1 MKILLLCK
9 KVPFPLRDGESVA
22 IHNMVTSLKKIG
34 YEVDLLSFNT
44 TKHKT
49 IISEHPKYSYI
60 YDQLYTVP
68 LDNSIVASKALKNLF
83 SSESYHIER
92 FITPEFDEKLSRV
105 LNLNTYDFVQ
115 LESVFLAPYIDTIR
129 KLSDAKIVLRTHN
142 VETRIWSRLAK
153 SAPFLK
159 RKYLELQCKRLEKF
173 ESITLEKVDH
183 IITMSNNDAVVLKE
197 MGMLDN
203 YSIIPISIDV
213 SKYESEFKILNKKIG
228 FIGSLDWRPN
238 IEGLE
243 WFIENVWNELQK
255 ANSDIQ
261 FHVAGRAPSE
271 SLVKLMEDAKVIYQG
286 EVRSAQNFITSNMIL
301 VVPLHSG
308 SGLRVKILEAMSL
321 GIPVV
326 TTTIGA
332 EGINVVDDE
341 SIIIADDA
349 QQMIS
354 DIQSILIDIETYF
367 SIANNS
373 KQVIQQYYNSEI
385 VAQQF
390 NDVYTS
396 LR

>member
-22 IHNMVTSLKKIG
+22 IHNMVTSLKNIG
-34 YEVDLLSFNT
+34 YEVDLLAFNT

-49 IISEHPKYSYI
+49 TISEHPKYSEI

-68 LDNSIVASKALKNLF
+68 LDNTLVPSRALKNLF
-83 SSESYHIER
+83 TTDSYHIER
-92 FITPEFDEKLSRV
+92 FITKEFDEKLSRI
-105 LNLNTYDFVQ
+105 LSLNTYDFIQ
-115 LESVFLAPYIDTIR
+115 LESIFLAPYIDTIR
-129 KLSDAKIVLRTHN
+129 KESDAKIVLRTHN
-142 VETRIWSRLAK
+142 VETRIWTRLAK
-153 SAPFLK
+153 SASFVK
-159 RKYLELQCKRLEKF
+159 RKYLELQCNRLENF
-173 ESITLEKVDH
+173 ESNTLGKVDY
-183 IITMSNNDAVVLKE
+183 IIPMSKNDAEVLKD
-197 MGMLDN
+197 MGMQNN

-243 WFIENVWNELQK
+243 WFIENVWSDLQK

-271 SLVKLMEDAKVIYQG
+271 SLVKLMESKKVIYQG
-286 EVRSAQNFITSNMIL
+286 EVPSAQDFITSNMIL

-332 EGINVVDDE
+332 EGINVIDNE

-349 QQMIS
+349 KQMVS
-354 DIQSILIDIETYF
+354 DIQSLLIDLDTYF
-367 SIANNS
+367 SIAENS
-373 KQVIQQYYNSEI
+373 KSIIHKYYNSDV

-396 LR
+396 LS